1 MIQQSIGR
9 LVFSMVIRELGFY
22 PVVLPTSRVSD
33 VHPQSSASGW
43 ESRELSV
50 LEVRPACGTH
60 FLPYSTAQ
68 NSSICLPLAA
78 RAWSVES
85 SWKSPERRGET
96 HVLESPGFLCHTLT
110 TVTMAYH
117 VNMLRGSGR

>member
-22 PVVLPTSRVSD
+22 SVVLPTSRVFYI
-33 VHPQSSASGW
+33 HPQSSAFAW
-43 ESRELSV
+43 ERREVSV

-68 NSSICLPLAA
+68 SSTTWLLLAA
-78 RAWSVES
+78 RTLSV
-85 SWKSPERRGET
+85 
-96 HVLESPGFLCHTLT
+96 
-110 TVTMAYH
+110 
-117 VNMLRGSGR
+117 